1 MLKRISVQHLTL
13 GMYLHQFCGSWMD
26 HPFWRT
32 GFVLKDPADLSR
44 IHGTAIQ
51 EVWIDVSKGLDVAS
65 GVEAVTPEEAEAL
78 RETDFQK
85 LQEMPELK
93 VSAPRRRRSLGRAR
107 RPARTGRRPPAWPRS
122 WPMPPR

>member
-32 GFVLKDPADLSR
+32 GFVLQDAADLAR
-44 IHGTAIQ
+44 IHATAIQ
-51 EVWIDVSKGLDVAS
+51 EVWIDVSKGLDVAA
-65 GVEAVTPEEAEAL
+65 GVQTVTPEQAEAR

-85 LQEMPELK
+85 PRTCRN
-93 VSAPRRRRSLGRAR
+93 SRWPRRRRLRPPRPRLRARGGRR
-107 RPARTGRRPPAWPRS
+107 RPACPRNWPMRRP
-122 WPMPPR
+122 